1 MTVGTSEST
10 TVSAGVGSGGTD
22 SVWARI
28 DRKDVVRIVFVL
40 GCAATVTLVG
50 AFGVPSAVSVVIG
63 LVGLLVGCWPALVE
77 AWRDVRDRRMSMEL
91 SMLIAIAA
99 AAAIGQWTTALVI
112 TAFVLAAEILEDLS
126 LDRGRDALSDL
137 LAFLPATVQVR
148 DNGQLRTVELG
159 SVTAGQ
165 VVVISPGGSVPV
177 DGTIIAGRS
186 SVDQS
191 RITGESLP
199 VDVQPGDSVYAGSLN
214 QVGAVEIRADRVG
227 QQSSYGRIIETV
239 RAAQSS
245 QSPAQRL
252 ADRFAAWLIYLALAG
267 AAVTYLITRDL
278 HATIS
283 VIVAGAC
290 GIAAGTPLAV
300 LAAIARAARSGTFIR
315 GGSYL
320 ERLSTVDTMIVD
332 KTGTLTE
339 GNLEVVAVHP
349 ADGYG
354 GDALLTLAAAAE
366 SYSEHPIGKA
376 IVAHATQLGA
386 PVRQPDTFD
395 YQPGAGLTARIG
407 DHAVRVGNSHLV
419 PEASGH
425 TGPDVADC
433 PASAVHIAI
442 DDGYAGSI
450 QVADT
455 VRDSASGWIA
465 ELHRLG
471 LRTIMVTG
479 DTQATAQTIG
489 RRLGIDDV
497 RAELLPHEKLDVLQT
512 QRAAGHVIAMVG
524 DGVNDA
530 PALAQADV
538 GIGMSTGTDIA
549 QESADVVLIGAD
561 LADLTRAIGIARRT
575 RRIIMFNFIGTIT
588 VDLIGMVLAAFG
600 LLGPLIAAVIHV
612 GSESGFILNSA
623 RLIPSRRRNPAA
635 APRPAISGSR
645 LDQDKTMMA
654 SSTEDEHHD
663 STTTSGTG

>member
-1 MTVGTSEST
+1 MT
-10 TVSAGVGSGGTD
+10 AGTD
-22 SVWARI
+22 ESSTVVSTAGRPGETESVWARI
-28 DRKDVVRIVFVL
+28 DRKDVARIVLVL
-40 GCAATVTLVG
+40 ACAAAVMVMDG
-50 AFGVPSAVSVVIG
+50 FQVPSAASVAIA
-63 LVGLLVGCWPALVE
+63 LAGLLVGCRPALAK
-77 AWRDVRDRRMSMEL
+77 AWHDVRQRRMSMEL

-99 AAAIGQWTTALVI
+99 AAAIGQWTTSLVI

-148 DNGQLRTVELG
+148 DNGQLHTVELA

-177 DGTIIAGRS
+177 DGTVVAGRS

-191 RITGESLP
+191 RITGESMP
-199 VDVQPGDSVYAGSLN
+199 VDVQPGDVVYAGSVN
-214 QVGAVEIRADRVG
+214 QVGAVEIRAGRVG
-227 QQSSYGRIIETV
+227 QQSSYGQIIETV
-239 RAAQSS
+239 RAAQSA

-267 AAVTYLITRDL
+267 ALVTFVVTRDL

-283 VIVAGAC
+283 VVIVAGAC

-320 ERLSTVDTMIVD
+320 ERLSAVDTVIVD

-339 GNLEVVAVHP
+339 GNLQVVDIHP
-349 ADGYG
+349 ASGYG
-354 GDALLTLAAAAE
+354 GDDVLNLAAAAE

-376 IVAHATQLGA
+376 IVAHATHRGVA
-386 PVRQPDTFD
+386 VGRPETFD
-395 YQPGAGLTARIG
+395 YEPGTGLTALIDGRT
-407 DHAVRVGNSHLV
+407 VRVGNSHLV
-419 PEASGH
+419 PEATSH
-425 TGPDVADC
+425 TGPDGLDGS
-433 PASAVHIAI
+433 ASAVHLAI
-442 DDGYAGSI
+442 DATYAGSI
-450 QVADT
+450 RVADT
-455 VRDSASGWIA
+455 VRESAPGWIT
-465 ELHRLG
+465 ELHQLG
-471 LRTIMVTG
+471 LRTVMVTG
-479 DTQATAQTIG
+479 DTQATAQAIG

-497 RAELLPHEKLDVLQT
+497 RAELLPQEKLDVINT

-561 LADLTRAIGIARRT
+561 LADLSRAIRIARRT
-575 RRIIMFNFIGTIT
+575 RRIIMFNFVGTIT
-588 VDLIGMVLAAFG
+588 IDLIGMMLAALGF
-600 LLGPLIAAVIHV
+600 LGPLIAAVIHV
-612 GSESGFILNSA
+612 GSESGFILNST
-623 RLIPSRRRNPAA
+623 RLIPGRNTIRPHD
-635 APRPAISGSR
+635 RPAI
-645 LDQDKTMMA
+645 DMTA
-654 SSTEDEHHD
+654 SSTEEE
-663 STTTSGTG
+663 